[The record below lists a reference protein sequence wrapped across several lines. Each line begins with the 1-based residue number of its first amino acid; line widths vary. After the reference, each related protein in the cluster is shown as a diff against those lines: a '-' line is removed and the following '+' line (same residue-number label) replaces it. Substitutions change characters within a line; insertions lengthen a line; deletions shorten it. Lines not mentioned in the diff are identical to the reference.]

1 MKGTIIGYKGS
12 HHTMSG
18 NQMIVEVKGL
28 KKKQEANKL
37 VGKKAVFTTSG
48 GRKIIGKVAS
58 THGNNGA
65 IRVRFRKGMPGQ
77 AIGQK
82 IEIAE

>member
-12 HHTMSG
+12 HHTMHG
-18 NQMIVEVKGL
+18 NQMIVEVEGV
-28 KKKQEANKL
+28 KKKADANKL
-37 VGKKAVFTTSG
+37 VGKKATFKTSG
-48 GRKIIGKVAS
+48 GKKIIGKIAS
-58 THGNNGA
+58 THGNGA
-65 IRVRFRKGMPGQ
+65 AVRVRFRKGLPGQ